1 MNLDDQADAF
11 YIELSNLINRFTDE
25 FDLNL
30 YTIVGVMDAKK
41 MEVMMDVGLQM
52 EDEFEEDD
60 DQEQEFWL
68 QIRRHIS
75 DFIEK

>member
-11 YIELSNLINRFTDE
+11 YIELSNLINRFSDE

-41 MEVMMDVGLQM
+41 MEVMMDAGLQLEDGF
-52 EDEFEEDD
+52 EDEDKETDGDD
-60 DQEQEFWL
+60 EQQSF
-68 QIRRHIS
+68 
-75 DFIEK
+75 

>member
-11 YIELSNLINRFTDE
+11 YIELSNLINRFSDE

-41 MEVMMDVGLQM
+41 MEVMMDAGLQLEDGF
-52 EDEFEEDD
+52 EDEDEETDGDD
-60 DQEQEFWL
+60 EQQSF
-68 QIRRHIS
+68 
-75 DFIEK
+75 

>member
-41 MEVMMDVGLQM
+41 MEVMMDAGLNVNDEFDEELDDE
-52 EDEFEEDD
+52 EDE
-60 DQEQEFWL
+60 Q
-68 QIRRHIS
+68 
-75 DFIEK
+75 

>member
-11 YIELSNLINRFTDE
+11 YIELSNLINRFADE

-41 MEVMMDVGLQM
+41 MEVMMDAGIQM
-52 EDEFEEDD
+52 EDGFEESED
-60 DQEQEFWL
+60 
-68 QIRRHIS
+68 S
-75 DFIEK
+75 DENPDCK

>member
-30 YTIVGVMDAKK
+30 YTVVGVMDAKK
-41 MEVMMDVGLQM
+41 MEVMMDVGLQLEDGF
-52 EDEFEEDD
+52 EDEDEDGD
-60 DQEQEFWL
+60 DEQQSF
-68 QIRRHIS
+68 
-75 DFIEK
+75 

>member
-1 MNLDDQADAF
+1 MSKNFMSLDDQADAF

-41 MEVMMDVGLQM
+41 MEVMMDVGLQLDDEID
-52 EDEFEEDD
+52 EDPEA
-60 DQEQEFWL
+60 DQDEQQF
-68 QIRRHIS
+68 
-75 DFIEK
+75 

>member
-30 YTIVGVMDAKK
+30 YTVVGVMDAKK
-41 MEVMMDVGLQM
+41 MEVMMDVGLEM
-52 EDEFEEDD
+52 GDEMNEDPEA
-60 DQEQEFWL
+60 DQDEQQF
-68 QIRRHIS
+68 
-75 DFIEK
+75 